1 MGNKNLYGKV
11 SEDFIEMLSEM
22 YVYDKKTGQKIPLK
36 TEKGEILT
44 DDILNILGF
53 HYDFTKHKAVYE
65 LLTGDVKFHR
75 DYDSDSVYVRNQKY
89 PNYVRKM
96 KVYCGSIRDT
106 YRGGMESHYKSG
118 EIITSDNLD
127 RGEWVNI
134 LTVGSDSL
142 YRSSP
147 FTPTEYKTLEDNTLH
162 AEDDQ

>member
-1 MGNKNLYGKV
+1 MGSKNLYGKV

-22 YVYDKKTGQKIPLK
+22 YVYDKKTGQKILLK
-36 TEKGEILT
+36 TKDGDILV
-44 DDILNILGF
+44 DDILNILGYN
-53 HYDFTKHKAVYE
+53 YDYITHKADYE

-75 DYDSDSVYVRNQKY
+75 DYESASVYVRNQKF

-96 KVYCGSIRDT
+96 KVYCGKIKDN
-106 YRGGMESHYKSG
+106 YCDGMISYYKSG
-118 EIITSDNLD
+118 EIVTSDSLD

-134 LTVGSDSL
+134 LTIGSESL